1 MTLAALRRPLAVRPH
16 ASRLASSLVQITRS
30 TDSPVATLKLARPP
44 ANSLS
49 LEFMQELRS
58 SLHEL
63 EADPA
68 VRGMVL
74 ASSNPKIFSAGLDL
88 KELVDPDPERLHSF
102 WTTMQLLCQDLFLS
116 KLATVAAMH
125 GHSPAGGCVLALTCD
140 ARVMQAGG
148 PRIGLNETQ
157 LGLNPPWWI
166 CDLLARTVGDARSE
180 QMLQRGLLLAATQ
193 AAAIGLIDDAAS
205 SAEEVDALVSKHMKA
220 MLAVPDTARAKVKAQ
235 RRESLGSEMRSGT
248 VAGADWF
255 VGAVT
260 SAEVQGPIKAYVA
273 SLKK

>member
-1 MTLAALRRPLAVRPH
+1 
-16 ASRLASSLVQITRS
+16 
-30 TDSPVATLKLARPP
+30 
-44 ANSLS
+44 
-49 LEFMQELRS
+49 
-58 SLHEL
+58 
-63 EADPA
+63 
-68 VRGMVL
+68 
-74 ASSNPKIFSAGLDL
+74 
-88 KELVDPDPERLHSF
+88 
-102 WTTMQLLCQDLFLS
+102 MQLLCQDLFLS

-180 QMLQRGLLLAATQ
+180 QMLQRGLLLDATQ